1 MLAISCL
8 RRLLIMQLLTKPSP
22 LVPNRLKINIEGCVN
37 NLDMECMRF
46 YHKYGK
52 DGRNYTARAVFPCY
66 YDPTD
71 SDFVVVNFDPDQTLV
86 LLILFVT
93 IPFGEFCYR
102 LA

>member
-1 MLAISCL
+1 MFH
-8 RRLLIMQLLTKPSP
+8 
-22 LVPNRLKINIEGCVN
+22 RLKINIEGCVN

-66 YDPTD
+66 YDPYD

-93 IPFGEFCYR
+93 IPFGESVESFATYR
-102 LA
+102 AATNSLRPP